1 MKLIDAVVFW
11 KRKAMIEGSNDQS
24 KNFEMDILDEGA
36 LYKALTVT
44 EKTSDLI
51 KPGRQFMMPSVM
63 DNLNNNMFSFQNIF
77 HKNGKKLQFFSFHYY

>member
-51 KPGRQFMMPSVM
+51 KPGATALTVILYLPTS
-63 DNLNNNMFSFQNIF
+63 
-77 HKNGKKLQFFSFHYY
+77 LQCSPQLFAS